1 MHPND
6 PKGIDLSNMLH
17 GATVKSVEYN
27 QALRPTYYS
36 DTQIFLQRVVKY
48 SRGYIKDEQ
57 QAVYV
62 TFGFIILV
70 VIATLFILFG
80 GGQKNQTVPQ
90 SIIDKAL
97 PQIRRAQ

>member
-57 QAVYV
+57 QAVYAL
-62 TFGFIILV
+62 FGFVAVAIILSL
-70 VIATLFILFG
+70 TLLFSG
-80 GGQKNQTVPQ
+80 GGSSVKGPIPHGTSLTVPG
-90 SIIDKAL
+90 
-97 PQIRRAQ
+97 